1 MRQADEERKLRK
13 ALAGSTTTQTFFSRA
28 EAEIILQSQG
38 RHALASKPTVNGT
51 EASVRYPRQP
61 ENSPFAADLTGPEPS
76 LGYAIDAQECVGEFH
91 EIQESLIAAS
101 VAIPSSDAVPAR
113 EDVDATPPRSA
124 APVGDFVSSSTG
136 VTSTRLT
143 RGRKL

>member
-1 MRQADEERKLRK
+1 MTKSAQEEQKLRR
-13 ALAGSTTTQTFFSRA
+13 ALAGSTTTQAFFSRA
-28 EAEIILQSQG
+28 EAEIILESQG
-38 RHALASKPTVNGT
+38 RHALAAKPTVNGT

-76 LGYAIDAQECVGEFH
+76 LGYAIDAQECAGEAF
-91 EIQESLIAAS
+91 EVAAS
-101 VAIPSSDAVPAR
+101 LAIPLDDAVPAR

-124 APVGDFVSSSTG
+124 APVEDLVSSSTG
-136 VTSTRLT
+136 ATTPLT